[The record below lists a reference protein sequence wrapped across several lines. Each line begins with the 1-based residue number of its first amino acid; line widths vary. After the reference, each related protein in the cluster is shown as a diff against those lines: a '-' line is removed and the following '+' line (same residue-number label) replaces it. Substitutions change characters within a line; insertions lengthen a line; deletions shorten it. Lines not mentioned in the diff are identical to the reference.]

1 MGKLTAND
9 LETLQNAGIVDAKT
23 AKGIKEKGLA
33 SERRHSTRKYM
44 KTKDGKWVTPTLYWR
59 GGGNTTSSKKMQEF
73 KTKFN
78 KLVDEYAGKATD
90 KKGAA
95 HKAK

>member
-9 LETLQNAGIVDAKT
+9 LETLQSAGIVDAKT

-33 SERRHSTRKYM
+33 SERRHSVRKYM

-59 GGGNTTSSKKMQEF
+59 GGSDTTSSKKMHEF
-73 KTKFN
+73 KTKFT
-78 KLVDEYAGKATD
+78 KLVDEYATT
-90 KKGAA
+90 
-95 HKAK
+95 HKAN